1 MATTNPVVQTYTP
14 MQISAGDFPVVT
26 EAVTIGLNQT
36 LKVGSVLGVD
46 AAGDYVLSLSAAED
60 TSKAPVAICSEAITT
75 TGTKGVGIVR
85 LTGEVLGSQLDIG
98 TGHTLE
104 SVKAAL
110 RPLCIFVR

>member
-1 MATTNPVVQTYTP
+1 MPNPIVQTYTP
-14 MQISAGDFPVVT
+14 EQLSAGDFPVVT
-26 EAVTIGLNQT
+26 DAVTIGLNQD
-36 LKVGSVLGVD
+36 LKAGSVLGID

-60 TSKAPVAICSEAITT
+60 TSKTPAAICGEAIVTT
-75 TGTKGVGIVR
+75 DTKAVGIVR

-110 RPLCIFVR
+110 RPLSLFVR